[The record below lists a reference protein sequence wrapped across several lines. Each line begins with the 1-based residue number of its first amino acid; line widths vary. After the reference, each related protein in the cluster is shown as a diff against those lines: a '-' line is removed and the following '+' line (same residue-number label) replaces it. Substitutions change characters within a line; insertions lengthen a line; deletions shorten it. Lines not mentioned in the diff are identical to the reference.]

1 MADEFKLSK
10 EQQELSSQ
18 AAWYVY
24 AKMHVSKSAFED
36 PYWKNML
43 TTAGATSLLT
53 AAQLDSWVEAEF
65 EVFILFLR
73 HILSLKVEQAQGNA
87 FAQFI
92 HDGGTL
98 KNHKKYQ
105 ALAMPVHR
113 SRLGHQLGH
122 LLRVPSLDRQQ
133 GFSGGGAGQV

>member
-1 MADEFKLSK
+1 
-10 EQQELSSQ
+10 
-18 AAWYVY
+18 
-24 AKMHVSKSAFED
+24 MHVSKSAFED

-105 ALAMPVHR
+105 ALAMQFIAPDWDTNWVIC
-113 SRLGHQLGH
+113 
-122 LLRVPSLDRQQ
+122 
-133 GFSGGGAGQV
+133 F